1 VNVLIENSTRVPV
14 TWVLGRITVG
24 LDVKQQVAS
33 ILAGYD
39 SAAPKATADALREL
53 WLQFEPKSVTV
64 IKPELREQQET
75 VGTPVQA
82 LDAIGKEIGKVAR
95 ERVDDFVPLMRLLW
109 NEYGREGKG
118 LIVRPLGEMEL
129 ADPETIVPLVMA
141 LCRTCV
147 TWEDADRLAM
157 YALEPIVR
165 KQPEVWLDALGAWLA
180 DENKWLR
187 RAGVTVA
194 GRLAMKHPAYTA
206 RCLDLAEQLLLD
218 DEVDV
223 KKATSFALRLCARGE
238 VALVRDFLAHHVPPQ
253 DPAATWVL
261 CDAVRSMAKKLLPEF
276 ASLLPLYE
284 RWAADPGLDNKD
296 RRSIESAVKV
306 LRQASS

>member
-1 VNVLIENSTRVPV
+1 VKV
-14 TWVLGRITVG
+14 
-24 LDVKQQVAS
+24 DVKKQVAS
-33 ILAGYD
+33 ILADYD
-39 SAAPKATADALREL
+39 PAAPQVAADGLRAL
-53 WLQFEPKSVTV
+53 WLQFEPKSVDV
-64 IKPELREQQET
+64 IKAELREQQET
-75 VGTPVQA
+75 VGIPVA
-82 LDAIGKEIGKVAR
+82 VLRTMGKEIGKVAR
-95 ERVDDFVPLMRLLW
+95 KRVDDFCPLARLLW
-109 NEYGREGKG
+109 NKYGREGKG
-118 LIVRPLGEMEL
+118 VAVDLLGPMEL
-129 ADPETIVPLVMA
+129 AEPETIVPLVMD

-165 KQPEVWLDALGAWLA
+165 KQPEVWLDALEPWLA

-206 RCLDLAEQLLLD
+206 RCLELAERLLLD

-223 KKATSFALRLCARGE
+223 KKAVSFAVRLCARGE
-238 VALVRDFLAHHVPPQ
+238 VAPVRDFLAHHVPPQ

-276 ASLLPLYE
+276 VSLLPLYAQ
-284 RWAADPGLDNKD
+284 WAADPALDKKD
-296 RRSIESAVKV
+296 RRSVESAVKT
-306 LRQASS
+306 LKQAV